1 MDECLDPGLP
11 EVLCRSKIP
20 SQRIV
25 IEVTGRHAVA
35 EYASLSRALEPLRD
49 SGVRIAVDDAG
60 AGFASIRHIL
70 ELAPDI
76 IKLDRDLIAE
86 IDADPARQ
94 ALGTAM
100 VGFAAGMGAQLV
112 AEGVE
117 TAEEFAAVTK
127 MRMHAGQGYLLGRPS
142 LDSRDWVRWTK
153 TGTLTDPE
161 GS

>member
-1 MDECLDPGLP
+1 M
-11 EVLCRSKIP
+11 
-20 SQRIV
+20 
-25 IEVTGRHAVA
+25 
-35 EYASLSRALEPLRD
+35 
-49 SGVRIAVDDAG
+49 
-60 AGFASIRHIL
+60 RHIL

-76 IKLDRDLIAE
+76 IKLDRDVIAE

-117 TAEEFAAVTK
+117 TAEELAAVTK
-127 MRMHAGQGYLLGRPS
+127 MGMHAGQGYLLGRPS

-153 TGTLTDPE
+153 TGTLTDPRRLLTVKPSPSHE
-161 GS
+161 KSVPKPALYNADNRRYVKL